1 MINTYCWKSHKI
13 CQCPPYGARHGFNKL
28 PPHYQFRPCQC
39 FLFLLLGW
47 ENSSFWFFFLEKKTL
62 PSWIKAVD
70 ILLPLLIH
78 LSHDI
83 TADCLIVLNSSHHVS
98 QSLVVL
104 QEIIRESVVRVV
116 VSVFLKIERMRWFY
130 QESNWFIIIVYN
142 LIKLNSAICNC

>member
-13 CQCPPYGARHGFNKL
+13 CSVHHMAPVMDLTNCHLTINFDLVNAF
-28 PPHYQFRPCQC
+28 C
-39 FLFLLLGW
+39 FCCLAGKTAV
-47 ENSSFWFFFLEKKTL
+47 SDFFFLEKKTL
-62 PSWIKAVD
+62 PSWIKTVD